1 MNIPKKKEERLDFF
15 ADKYE
20 TALEANAP
28 HIARFI
34 KHYGQYNGSR
44 QIDGSF
50 VEAKVV
56 RNITREIIE
65 GQVDSRIPYP
75 KVTSQCVDDR
85 HIKNARSIERL
96 CDYYSKKLDFEKLND
111 LGERQT
117 YVFGSSLWLAEFDN
131 SIVEGNKVG
140 AVTVRV
146 VHPKF
151 FTPQPGVENIEDMDY
166 CFIDIPLPR
175 EEIERRYNVELE
187 ENEGEAFVGDVDYMS
202 EEPTSEETVLLHICF
217 YKDEN
222 RNVCEY
228 IWTDNVEILNINDYY
243 ARKIRWCKNCDRRA
257 ELCEDD
263 PCESPEYEDISAE
276 EETIERDIVDKEGR
290 IIIPALTQVYKDGVP
305 QFEDKVENITD
316 ELGRAVVKNVNGFMI
331 PATRT
336 VQVPKMAP
344 TVLPYYKPDRFPIVI
359 RLNTSAI
366 DGDWCG
372 VSDCDIIRD
381 QQQTVNKYESRA
393 LEKSMKSGTMVALPK
408 DAQIDSVDNT
418 VYDKAVR
425 LEPNQSVNQFGVINT
440 EVGIGQDMNQA
451 DRVYEAAK
459 KISGVTNSYVGQ
471 ADTTAKSGKAKQV
484 QIQQAAGRLESK
496 RVMKRSAIAELYR
509 IIFELE
515 LAYRDEVVVLCDEDE
530 LGGACMIHFNRYLFY
545 KFNPESGR
553 WFIDADY
560 LFESDYS
567 GTPEDQRETMWEL
580 NMINFEK
587 GMFGDPMRNET
598 KLRYWLKQERAGYPY
613 AYEEVSYYRTLVKNE
628 INAMAAQQQ
637 GQLAPTGNNMSM
649 GQM

>member
-1 MNIPKKKEERLDFF
+1 MNIPNKKDERLDFF
-15 ADKYE
+15 AEKYE
-20 TALEANAP
+20 RALEVNAP

-65 GQVDSRIPYP
+65 GQVDSRVPYP
-75 KVTSQCVDDR
+75 KVSSQCVDDK
-85 HIKNARSIERL
+85 HVKNARSIERL

-111 LGERQT
+111 VGERQT
-117 YVFGSSLWLAEFDN
+117 YVFGSSIWLAEFDN

-151 FTPQPGVENIEDMDY
+151 FTPQPGIEDIKDMDY

-175 EEIERRYNVELE
+175 EEIERRYNVEIE
-187 ENEGEAFVGDVDYMS
+187 ENEGETFTGDLDYMP
-202 EEPTSEETVLLHICF
+202 EETTTDETVLLHICF

-228 IWTDNVEILNINDYY
+228 IWTDNIEILNINDYY
-243 ARKIRWCKNCDRRA
+243 ARKVRRCKNCGRRA
-257 ELCEDD
+257 ELCEDE
-263 PCESPEYEDISAE
+263 PCESPEYEDVSAE
-276 EETIERDIVDKEGR
+276 EETLQKDITDREGK
-290 IIIPALTQVYKDGVP
+290 IIIPAMTQVYKDGVP
-305 QFEDKVENITD
+305 QFDEITETIRD
-316 ELGRAVVKNVNGFMI
+316 ELGRTVVKNVNGFQM
-331 PATRT
+331 PLTRT
-336 VQVPKMAP
+336 VSVPKMAP
-344 TVLPYYKPDRFPIVI
+344 TVLPYYKPSRFPIVI
-359 RLNTSAI
+359 RQNTSAI

-393 LEKSMKSGTMVALPK
+393 LEKSMKSGTVVALPK
-408 DAQIDSVDNT
+408 GATIDSVDNS

-440 EVGIGQDMNQA
+440 EVGIGQDMTQA

-459 KISGVTNSYVGQ
+459 KISGVTSSFVGQ
-471 ADTTAKSGKAKQV
+471 ADNTAKSGKAKQIQV
-484 QIQQAAGRLESK
+484 QQAAGRLESK
-496 RVMKRSAIAELYR
+496 RIMKLSAIAELYR

-515 LAYRDEVVVLCDEDE
+515 LAYRDEVVMLCDEDD
-530 LGGACMIHFNRYLFY
+530 LGGSCMIHFNRYSFF
-545 KFNPESGR
+545 KFDTNTGK
-553 WFIDADY
+553 WMIDSDY
-560 LFESDYS
+560 LFEADYS
-567 GTPEDQRETMWEL
+567 GTPEDQREAMWEL
-580 NMINFEK
+580 NMINYEK
-587 GMFGDPMRNET
+587 GMFGDPMRSET
-598 KLRYWLKQERAGYPY
+598 RLRYWLKQERAGYPY
-613 AYEEVSYYRTLVKNE
+613 AYEEVAYYRRLVKE
-628 INAMAAQQQ
+628 EMEAMAAQQ
-637 GQLAPTGNNMSM
+637 GHEFENKSSM
-649 GQM
+649 NVK